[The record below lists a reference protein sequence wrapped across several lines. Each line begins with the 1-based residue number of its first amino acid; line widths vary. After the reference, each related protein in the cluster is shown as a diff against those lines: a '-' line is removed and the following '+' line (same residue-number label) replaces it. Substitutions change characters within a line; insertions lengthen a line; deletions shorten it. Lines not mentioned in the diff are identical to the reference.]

1 MYNTV
6 ETTNT
11 IKGIFYMDFL
21 QSAYTSIEHVFNIVV
36 QYCILM
42 LEGVGVVIIVGTAIR
57 CVVGT
62 LQHKK
67 ENLRLVLA
75 EGIAF
80 ALEFK
85 LGSEVLRTLL
95 ARDFNELAI
104 TGVVIALRA
113 LLTFL
118 IHWEIKNEEMRPE
131 LTNFIDAEPKKK

>member
-1 MYNTV
+1 
-6 ETTNT
+6 
-11 IKGIFYMDFL
+11 MDFL

>member
-1 MYNTV
+1 M
-6 ETTNT
+6 ELLQTT
-11 IKGIFYMDFL
+11 YE
-21 QSAYTSIEHVFNIVV
+21 AIEKIFNIVV
-36 QYCILM
+36 QYSVLL
-42 LEGVGVVIIVGTAIR
+42 LECVGVCIIIATAIKCIVGTLTNKKNNYR
-57 CVVGT
+57 
-62 LQHKK
+62 LQ
-67 ENLRLVLA
+67 LA

-118 IHWEIKNEEMRPE
+118 IHWEIKNEEKRPE
-131 LTNFIDAEPKKK
+131 LNFIDADRCVQAVKAEKR

>member
-1 MYNTV
+1 
-6 ETTNT
+6 
-11 IKGIFYMDFL
+11 MDFL
-21 QSAYTSIEHVFNIVV
+21 RSSYDNIEQIFNIIV
-36 QYCILM
+36 QYCILI
-42 LEGVGVVIIVGTAIR
+42 LEGVGVVIIVGTALKCII
-57 CVVGT
+57 GT
-62 LQHKK
+62 LKKKK

-95 ARDFNELAI
+95 ARDLNELAI
-104 TGVVIALRA
+104 TGVVIVLRA

-131 LTNFIDAEPKKK
+131 LSSFIDAEPKKK